1 MNARKADCR
10 PTESAS
16 CKWPSLADYER
27 MADDYAANPV
37 RGTEVVGP
45 MEIGMTVLRKGR
57 PAGIRKGKTPG
68 RSVPLPEALHD
79 RLVARAEREEATP
92 SEVIRRAVSECL
104 DRHAV

>member
-1 MNARKADCR
+1 MSARKADCR
-10 PTESAS
+10 STEGAS
-16 CKWPSLADYER
+16 CKWPSVADYER
-27 MADDYAANPV
+27 MADDYMANPV

-57 PAGIRKGKTPG
+57 PAGIRRGKTPG
-68 RSVPLPEALHD
+68 QSVRLPEALRE

-92 SEVIRRAVSECL
+92 SEVIRRAVSEYL